1 MSFLKKL
8 KSIIS
13 EKNLQEKDNNRNRVI
28 LNISI
33 ELGFSLPAIRKSLL
47 DLNEIKLKSMID
59 GRTSFGTLSRTNK
72 GSLENAEAKIIIA
85 EKLNL
90 KIEELFPMK
99 NAHE

>member
-1 MSFLKKL
+1 MKLLKRL
-8 KSIIS
+8 ISIIS

-33 ELGFSLPAIRKSLL
+33 ELGFSLPAIRKALL

-59 GRTSFGTLSRTNK
+59 GRTSFGTLSRTMK
-72 GSLENAEAKIIIA
+72 GSLHNAEARIIIT

-90 KIEELFPMK
+90 EVKELFPD
-99 NAHE
+99 NP